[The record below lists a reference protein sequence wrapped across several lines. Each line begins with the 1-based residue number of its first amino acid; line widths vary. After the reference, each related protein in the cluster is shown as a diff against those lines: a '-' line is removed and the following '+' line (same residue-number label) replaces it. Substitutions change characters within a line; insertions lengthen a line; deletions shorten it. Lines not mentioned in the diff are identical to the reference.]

1 MRIALAVHHF
11 PPKYLAGAELRAYQ
25 TARWLAKNGNDLQII
40 AVENINSGPKEGV
53 KTKDDVYQ
61 GLHVHRLSFD
71 LSKLSEGFTA
81 EYDNPWIYDH
91 LVEYFA
97 DIKPDVF
104 HLISGYILGAGA
116 IKAALVHQIPVV
128 VTLTDFWFFCPRI
141 NLVRPDG
148 TLSDAYMFD
157 AHNCTRCKFEEK
169 RRYLLPA
176 RISPRAADK
185 FWAKSVDGRW
195 SNLLGIKATEKKF
208 KDRNSTLFE
217 VLSQA
222 SAIVCPSQ
230 FLIDSVRSRGVPE
243 EKLCFIQH
251 GLDKSNWAPVDN
263 RQRNGTF
270 QIGYLGQIDKHK
282 GIHLLIEAFIKLQT
296 NKPVELCIYGDD
308 SSVSHYT
315 NFLKDLVDGD
325 PRIKFFG
332 RYDNG
337 QIANIFSQL
346 DIAVIPSIWNEIGP
360 WVMYEALETKTPVL
374 ASDIPNMSDI
384 IHHEENGLLFE
395 CGNWRDLAFQLQRVI
410 DNDNLRLSLIDG
422 IKPVNTIDDEM
433 TALNRIYKNV
443 VKETGPDT
451 QFGSI
456 KRN

>member
-11 PPKYLAGAELRAYQ
+11 PPNYSAGAELHAYQ
-25 TARWLAKNGNDLQII
+25 TARWLANNGNDVRII
-40 AVENINSGPKEGV
+40 AVESVTSGPREGV
-53 KTKDDVYQ
+53 QTEDDVYE
-61 GLHVHRLSFD
+61 GLHVHRLSFN
-71 LSKLSEGFTA
+71 LSNPRDKFTW
-81 EYDNPWIYDH
+81 EYNNPWIYDH

-97 DIKPDVF
+97 EMKPDLF

-116 IKAALVHQIPVV
+116 LEAAKVHQIPVV

-148 TLSDAYMFD
+148 ALSDASMFD

-176 RISPRAADK
+176 IIFPKAADK
-185 FWAKSVDGRW
+185 FWVKSVDAIW

-230 FLIDSVRSRGVPE
+230 FLINSVRSRGLPQK
-243 EKLCFIQH
+243 KLYFIQH
-251 GLDKSNWAPVDN
+251 GLDKSNWAPVVN

-282 GIHLLIEAFIKLQT
+282 GIHLLIKAFKQLRT
-296 NKPVELCIYGDD
+296 NIPLELCIYGDD
-308 SSVSHYT
+308 TSVPQYT
-315 NFLKDLVDGD
+315 NYLKKLVNGD
-325 PRIKFFG
+325 PRIILFG
-332 RYDNG
+332 RYEYS

-346 DIAVIPSIWNEIGP
+346 DVAVIPSIWNEIGP
-360 WVMYEALETKTPVL
+360 LVMYEALDMKIPVL
-374 ASDIPNMSDI
+374 ASDIPNMSHI
-384 IHHEENGLLFE
+384 IHDEENGLLFE
-395 CGNWRDLAFQLQRVI
+395 CGNWHDLAFQLNRMI
-410 DNDNLRLSLIDG
+410 EDNNLRLKLIDG
-422 IKPVNTIDDEM
+422 IKPINSIDNEM
-433 TALNRIYKNV
+433 IALNRVYQSV
-443 VKETGPDT
+443 VKEMETDT
-451 QFGSI
+451 ECNSI
-456 KRN
+456 KRI